1 VPRSGDIVHGLARND
16 LECIRIALK
25 IAKRLAFQDMAL
37 DFLKDTVA
45 LPSSVRL
52 VWFCCGA
59 VAACAVWWM
68 KPSIGTRVAFGHR
81 MPFSNMLEHILRDPQ
96 VLKSKLNCPASLE

>member
-1 VPRSGDIVHGLARND
+1 MHGLARND

-81 MPFSNMLEHILRDPQ
+81 MPFSKTCLSTFYEIRSTQIETEL
-96 VLKSKLNCPASLE
+96 SGIT